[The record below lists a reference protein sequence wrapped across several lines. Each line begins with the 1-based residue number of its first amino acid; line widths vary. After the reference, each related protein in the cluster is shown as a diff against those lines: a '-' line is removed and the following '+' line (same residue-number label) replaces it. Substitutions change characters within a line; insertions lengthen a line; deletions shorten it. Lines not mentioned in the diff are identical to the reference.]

1 MLHVEI
7 DRCCPQAW
15 SVLHMRRHRLGKCR
29 RGGAAAM
36 VAAVGHG
43 AMLGDFQV
51 RLRQV
56 EHLTALLPRDH
67 RVRQACLAVPAGGG
81 GVALDTVWLVGR
93 AQGVAMV
100 ARLAA
105 ALLA

>member
-1 MLHVEI
+1 
-7 DRCCPQAW
+7 
-15 SVLHMRRHRLGKCR
+15 
-29 RGGAAAM
+29 
-36 VAAVGHG
+36 
-43 AMLGDFQV
+43 MLGDFQV

-56 EHLTALLPRDH
+56 EHLAALLPRDH

-93 AQGVAMV
+93 AQGVAIV